1 MSVSHTHTFISYQIE
16 STEYEVRSSSV
27 SSCARRTERIVGHD
41 TEATEV
47 SRMRPTEYPRDRNRL
62 RTYIYE
68 RDGYRCQHC
77 GQQGG
82 PSEAVEL
89 HVRRIV
95 PASRGGTGH
104 PRNLVTLCRTCR
116 DRISDHH
123 VVGSGDRFSPW
134 TTEDPSESSP
144 RTGGQAAL
152 LFLGGVVLPFSLTLL
167 VMASNAG
174 FP

>member
-1 MSVSHTHTFISYQIE
+1 M
-16 STEYEVRSSSV
+16 
-27 SSCARRTERIVGHD
+27 RTI
-41 TEATEV
+41 
-47 SRMRPTEYPRDRNRL
+47 EYPRDRGRL
-62 RTYIYE
+62 RTHVYE

-82 PSEAVEL
+82 PQEAVDL

-95 PASRGGTGH
+95 PESRGGTGH
-104 PRNLVTLCRTCR
+104 PRNLLTLCGRCR

-123 VVGSGDRFSPW
+123 ILGSEERFVPW
-134 TTEDPSESSP
+134 ATEDSSESSP
-144 RTGGQAAL
+144 RTGGQVAL
-152 LFLGGVVLPFSLTLL
+152 LFLGGVVVPFSLTLL

>member
-1 MSVSHTHTFISYQIE
+1 
-16 STEYEVRSSSV
+16 
-27 SSCARRTERIVGHD
+27 
-41 TEATEV
+41 
-47 SRMRPTEYPRDRNRL
+47 MRATEYPRDRDQL
-62 RTYIYE
+62 RTYVHE
-68 RDGYRCQHC
+68 RDDYRCQQC

-82 PSEAVEL
+82 PHETVGL

-95 PASRGGTGH
+95 PESRGGTGH
-104 PRNLVTLCRTCR
+104 PRNLLTLCRTCR

-123 VVGSGDRFSPW
+123 VVGSGDRVTQRPEEPS
-134 TTEDPSESSP
+134 SESPP
-144 RTGGQAAL
+144 RSGGQVAL